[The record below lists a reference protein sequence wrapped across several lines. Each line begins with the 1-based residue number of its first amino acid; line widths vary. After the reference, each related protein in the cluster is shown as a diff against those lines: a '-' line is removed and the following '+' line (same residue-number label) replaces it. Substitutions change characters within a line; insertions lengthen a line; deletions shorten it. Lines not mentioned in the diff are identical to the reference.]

1 MPDPDNEQPNAERQ
15 PDDDLP
21 AGLSAP
27 ARRALAGAGVT
38 QLEDVAAFTEN
49 ELMKLHGMGPKALQ
63 TLRRALTARGMTLA
77 KRSNAPRLDKETL
90 SRTRR

>member
-1 MPDPDNEQPNAERQ
+1 MPDDEQPSDGQ
-15 PDDDLP
+15 QSDDLP

-38 QLEDVAAFTEN
+38 RLEDVAAFTET

-63 TLRRALTARGMTLA
+63 TLRRALAAKGMVISKSANAR
-77 KRSNAPRLDKETL
+77 RLDKESL

>member
-1 MPDPDNEQPNAERQ
+1 MSDDEQPKSE
-15 PDDDLP
+15 LP
-21 AGLSAP
+21 SGLSEP

-38 QLEDVAAFTEN
+38 TLEDVAALTET

-63 TLRRALTARGMTLA
+63 TLRRALAAKGLA
-77 KRSNAPRLDKETL
+77 LSKSSNARRLDKEAM

>member
-1 MPDPDNEQPNAERQ
+1 VPDDEQPSDDQ
-15 PDDDLP
+15 QSDDLP

-38 QLEDVAAFTEN
+38 RLEDVAAFTET
-49 ELMKLHGMGPKALQ
+49 ELMKLHGIGPKALQ
-63 TLRRALTARGMTLA
+63 TLRRALAAKGMVISKSANAR
-77 KRSNAPRLDKETL
+77 RLDKESL

>member
-1 MPDPDNEQPNAERQ
+1 VPDEEK

-21 AGLSAP
+21 SGLSEP
-27 ARRALAGAGVT
+27 ARRALAGAGVST
-38 QLEDVAAFTEN
+38 LQDVAAFTEN

-63 TLRRALTARGMTLA
+63 TLRRALAAKGLALSKGSGAR
-77 KRSNAPRLDKETL
+77 RLDKEAM

>member
-1 MPDPDNEQPNAERQ
+1 MSDDEQPNPNADRQ

-38 QLEDVAAFTEN
+38 RLEDVAAFTEN

-63 TLRRALTARGMTLA
+63 TLRRALTASGMTLA
-77 KRSNAPRLDKETL
+77 KRSNAPRLDKANL

>member
-1 MPDPDNEQPNAERQ
+1 MSDDEQPKSE
-15 PDDDLP
+15 LP
-21 AGLSAP
+21 SGLSEP

-38 QLEDVAAFTEN
+38 TLEDVAALTET

-63 TLRRALTARGMTLA
+63 TLRRALAAKGLA
-77 KRSNAPRLDKETL
+77 LSKTSNARRLDKEAM

>member
-1 MPDPDNEQPNAERQ
+1 VPDDEQPSDGQQ
-15 PDDDLP
+15 PDDLP
-21 AGLSAP
+21 AELSAP

-38 QLEDVAAFTEN
+38 RLEDVAAFTET

-63 TLRRALTARGMTLA
+63 TLRRALAAKGMVISKSANAR
-77 KRSNAPRLDKETL
+77 RLDKESL

>member
-1 MPDPDNEQPNAERQ
+1 MPDDEQPNEDRQ
-15 PDDDLP
+15 PADDLP

-38 QLEDVAAFTEN
+38 RLEDVTTFTEN

-63 TLRRALTARGMTLA
+63 TLRRALAARGLA
-77 KRSNAPRLDKETL
+77 ISKSSNARRLDKESL

>member
-1 MPDPDNEQPNAERQ
+1 MPDDEQPSDDQQ
-15 PDDDLP
+15 PDDLP

-38 QLEDVAAFTEN
+38 RLEDVAAFTET

-63 TLRRALTARGMTLA
+63 TLRRALAAKGMVISKSANAR
-77 KRSNAPRLDKETL
+77 RLDKESL
-90 SRTRR
+90 SRTQR

>member
-1 MPDPDNEQPNAERQ
+1 VPDDEQPSDDRQ
-15 PDDDLP
+15 PADDFP

-27 ARRALAGAGVT
+27 ARRALTGAGVT
-38 QLEDVAAFTEN
+38 RLEDVAAFTEN

-63 TLRRALTARGMTLA
+63 SLRRALAAKGMVISKSANAR
-77 KRSNAPRLDKETL
+77 RLDKESL